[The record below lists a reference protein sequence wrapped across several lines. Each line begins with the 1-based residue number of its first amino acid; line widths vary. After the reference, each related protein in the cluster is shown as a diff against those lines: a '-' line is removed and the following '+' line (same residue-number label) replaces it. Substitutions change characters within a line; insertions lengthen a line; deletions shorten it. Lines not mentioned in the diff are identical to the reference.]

1 MKYLSFDV
9 GIKNLAYCVIN
20 TNVQS
25 STNNT
30 NDTNEK
36 HNVFEIADWQI
47 INLVANKVKLNKLPC
62 SYNVTVK
69 RKCGVMTYKY
79 YEKNNVKYGLCKNHM
94 SEHKQIVSSFFKQC
108 DNNNCNNKKE
118 SNTNLCSNLQKKA
131 CKKQPINLYDNLGW
145 LCEKHYC
152 QNLKKQIAKYKIQK
166 IQTNNANYESTFI
179 LATNLYNELETR
191 NLANGI
197 DEVLIE
203 NQPTLK
209 NPIMKNIA
217 SLLYG
222 YFIFKKIKSV
232 RFISPLNK
240 MKINPE
246 ISAEMLSKCQ
256 NKAEIK
262 KTTKKLGITFAMVLL
277 HNTTFMKLIDKYEDK
292 QDDLCDAFLQCY
304 HYIYKNNLNFDV
316 DIYNEITKSKHE
328 NVLVLD

>member
-20 TNVQS
+20 TTTQS
-25 STNNT
+25 S
-30 NDTNEK
+30 TNEK
-36 HNVFEIADWQI
+36 HNMFEIADWQI
-47 INLVANKVKLNKLPC
+47 INLVANKIKPNKLSC
-62 SYNVTVK
+62 SHNVTTK

-79 YEKNNVKYGLCKNHM
+79 YEKDNVKYGLCKNHM
-94 SEHKQIVSSFFKQC
+94 SEHKQIVSSFYKQC
-108 DNNNCNNKKE
+108 NNNNNCNDKKE
-118 SNTNLCSNLQKKA
+118 MNNVLCSNLQKKT

-145 LCEKHYC
+145 LCEKHYD
-152 QNLKKQIAKYKIQK
+152 QNLKKQIAKHKIQK
-166 IQTNNANYESTFI
+166 IQTNNANHESTFI
-179 LATNLYNELETR
+179 LATNLYDELETR
-191 NLANGI
+191 NLADGI

-222 YFIFKKIKSV
+222 YFVFKKIKSV

-240 MKINPE
+240 MKINQE
-246 ISAEMLSKCQ
+246 ISVEMLSKCQ
-256 NKAEIK
+256 NKAETK
-262 KTTKKLGITFAMVLL
+262 KTTKKLGITFAKVLL

-304 HYIYKNNLNFDV
+304 HYIYKNNLNFDIDV
-316 DIYNEITKSKHE
+316 YNKITESKHE

>member
-9 GIKNLAYCVIN
+9 GIKNLAYCVLN
-20 TNVQS
+20 TNAQS
-25 STNNT
+25 S
-30 NDTNEK
+30 TNEK
-36 HNVFEIADWQI
+36 HNVFEISDWQI

-62 SYNVTVK
+62 SYNITIK

-79 YEKNNVKYGLCKNHM
+79 YEKNDVKYGLCKNHV

-108 DNNNCNNKKE
+108 DNKNSNNDKQELN
-118 SNTNLCSNLQKKA
+118 SNLCLHLQKKA

-152 QNLKKQIAKYKIQK
+152 QNLKKQITKHKMCKIQN
-166 IQTNNANYESTFI
+166 NNANHESTFI
-179 LATNLYNELETR
+179 LATNLYNELEMR
-191 NLANGI
+191 NLANDI
-197 DEVLIE
+197 NEVLIE
-203 NQPTLK
+203 NQPSLK

-246 ISAEMLSKCQ
+246 ISTEILSKCQ
-256 NKAEIK
+256 NKAE
-262 KTTKKLGITFAMVLL
+262 TKKATKELGITFAKVLL
-277 HNTTFMKLIDKYEDK
+277 YNTTFMKLIDKYEDK

-316 DIYNEITKSKHE
+316 DIYNKIMESKRE
-328 NVLVLD
+328 NVLILD